1 MLHLQLTVEWILTV
15 TLRVRIQVTF
25 TVKCAMNSHWD
36 TYSENACHI
45 FYVTWVLTVTR
56 RVWMN
61 VTFTVKCDMDFYW
74 DTYSENECHIYY

>member
-1 MLHLQLTVEWILTV
+1 
-15 TLRVRIQVTF
+15 
-25 TVKCAMNSHWD
+25 MNSHWD

-61 VTFTVKCDMDFYW
+61 VTFTVKCDMDFHW